1 MQGTREDGAETVR
14 WSCRAVEAAVCALW
28 SEQFGRVAGPHDDYF
43 GLGGDSHALFDFVLA
58 ARGRGLSVTASQ
70 ALRNST
76 AARLAESV
84 TLHAAASPPA
94 ALWAAALA
102 ADRAGGGGA
111 PVRPV
116 PKPVPIVE
124 GDGRNEG
131 GRLYVLHSD
140 SHLQVERD
148 AVASWT
154 ADPDDLDDADNVDD
168 AGGNGGRAADG
179 FAQPSADGPLPD
191 GGIAEIA
198 EPYLNALRARQ
209 PAGAYRLAGFGH
221 GALLAFELARRL
233 RADGQDVA
241 IVVLID
247 PPAVGAAAGPSAHR
261 DELLHARLA
270 ELAGRFGLAG
280 DETLEQ
286 FHAAARRDGWYDGV
300 ATRDLPGLLAARARL
315 ESAAR
320 AYEPAPYDGPA
331 LLVQDA
337 DQARRDGQSWDR
349 LIADLQ
355 VHLVDYGTEAPDGL
369 LRDPRVAQVV
379 RKALEA

>member
-1 MQGTREDGAETVR
+1 MPGTRKGGAETAR
-14 WSCRAVEAAVCALW
+14 WSCRAVESAVCALW

-70 ALRNST
+70 ALRNPT

-94 ALWAAALA
+94 ALLSAALNASRADGA
-102 ADRAGGGGA
+102 AA

-116 PKPVPIVE
+116 PIVE
-124 GDGRNEG
+124 GGAG
-131 GRLYVLHSD
+131 GRLYVLHSG

-148 AVASWT
+148 TVASWT
-154 ADPDDLDDADNVDD
+154 VGPAGNDA
-168 AGGNGGRAADG
+168 RPADG
-179 FAQPSADGPLPD
+179 FAPSGADGPLPD
-191 GGIAEIA
+191 GGVVEIA
-198 EPYLNALRARQ
+198 EPYLHALHAQQ
-209 PAGAYRLAGFGH
+209 PAGPYRLAGFGH

-233 RADGQDVA
+233 RADGRDVA
-241 IVVLID
+241 VLALID
-247 PPAVGAAAGPSAHR
+247 PPAVGAAAGPPAHR

-286 FHAAARRDGWYDGV
+286 IHAAARRDGWYDGV
-300 ATRDLPGLLAARARL
+300 AARDLPGLLAAWARL

-320 AYEPAPYDGPA
+320 VYEPAPYDGPA

-337 DQARRDGQSWDR
+337 ARAQRHGQTWGR
-349 LIADLQ
+349 ALGDLQ

-369 LRDPRVAQVV
+369 LRDPQAAQAV